1 MAAAEEA
8 KRAQNIAPGMRRVG
22 SKTWLPVDGVAD
34 SLSNSPRSVSVREKM
49 KEKLWM
55 SEAVDAYFLR
65 QNDLMLEKTLPKI
78 RADIATDSRRAV
90 VRCVCARVCVRA
102 RARARDCVCLT
113 LSLSVQL
120 LSLLAEA

>member
-8 KRAQNIAPGMRRVG
+8 KRQTAAPGMRRVG
-22 SKTWLPVDGVAD
+22 SKTWLPVDGVGA

-49 KEKLWM
+49 IEKLWM

-65 QNDLMLEKTLPKI
+65 QNDEMLEKTLPKI

-90 VRCVCARVCVRA
+90 VR
-102 RARARDCVCLT
+102 
-113 LSLSVQL
+113 
-120 LSLLAEA
+120 